1 MQALGFFVALAHVA
15 ASTVPLPAAYMGA
28 QPSSIAAPR
37 TSAPPAGSDYPD
49 QARREYVDVCS
60 TVNGRTP
67 EATKACTCSINVIA
81 SVVPYNEYE
90 RAETV
95 LRMRQLGGGYLA
107 QEFRVESTNE
117 TLRTLREAQA
127 EADVRCF

>member
-1 MQALGFFVALAHVA
+1 MQALALALTPTLVLML
-15 ASTVPLPAAYMGA
+15 TGTPAPIARTAYMGA
-28 QPSSIAAPR
+28 QPSSIAGQ
-37 TSAPPAGSDYPD
+37 PPSSSDYPE
-49 QARREYVDVCS
+49 QSRHEYVDVCS

-67 EATKACTCSINVIA
+67 EAAKACTCSINVIA
-81 SVVPYNEYE
+81 SILPYDQYE

-117 TLRTLREAQA
+117 TIRALHEAEA